1 MQHWEPELTGW
12 EEHCAHEEGAM
23 LGDPRRCPRHPH
35 VKTSSDN
42 GMFDA
47 PCGECE
53 SEDDAAD
60 YEYFLNEQVA
70 RGCMPCP
77 YPELPPPVRLV
88 PPDDSD
94 DIPF

>member
-1 MQHWEPELTGW
+1 MLHEEELTGW

-23 LGDPRRCPRHPH
+23 YGDPRRCPRHPH

-53 SEDDAAD
+53 ADMDAD
-60 YEYFLNEQVA
+60 YHEAVFDEEVA
-70 RGCMPCP
+70 KGCMPCP
-77 YPELPPPVRLV
+77 YPELPAPVRLA
-88 PPDDSD
+88 PLEDD

>member
-1 MQHWEPELTGW
+1 MQDWQDELTGW

-23 LGDPRRCPRHPH
+23 YGDPRRCPHHPH
-35 VKTSSDN
+35 VRTSSDD

-53 SEDDAAD
+53 ADMDAQ
-60 YEYFLNEQVA
+60 YEEQLFEEQVA
-70 RGCMPCP
+70 QGVMPCP
-77 YPELPPPVRLV
+77 YPELPPQPVLV
-88 PPDDSD
+88 DSD